1 MKANA
6 FRRVDARRTVR
17 AESSRKG
24 RAAAASGA
32 RTDRARREE
41 QARLRMLTEQ
51 MPAVIWST
59 DADFRITSS
68 LGVGLSGI
76 NRRPDEGV
84 GRTLLEYLDTR
95 DPGLP
100 PIAAHH
106 RALRGESVNY
116 DMEWGGRTFQA
127 HVEPLRDGNGSIA
140 GTIGVALDITERKQ
154 AEQRLLHAV
163 LHDALTGL
171 PNRGLFLDR
180 LAHALERTRRRKG
193 QPFGTLLLDLDRF
206 KHVNDGLGHLAGD
219 RLLVAV
225 AQRLRACVRPEDTVA
240 RFGGDEFTVLLEDIE
255 HAGHAI
261 RVAERIHYELSPPFD
276 VNGHEVVIGASVG
289 IAISAPS
296 YHRPEEILRDADTA
310 MYRAKAR
317 GGGCY
322 QVFDEAMHE
331 RAVSLLGLE
340 MELRR
345 AVERQEL
352 RVHYQPIVSLADDR
366 IAGFEG
372 LVRWQHPRRGLVLP
386 AEFLPL
392 AEETGLILPI
402 GRWVFGEG
410 CRQMQ
415 AWQAESRAELPWF
428 LSLNLSGKELLQPN
442 LVEDLG
448 RILRP
453 AGALS
458 RRIKVEVTEDILMEN
473 EESAGNTLSRLR
485 DLDLRVSI
493 DDFGTGHSSLSHL
506 NRLPVDTL
514 KIDQSFVGNMC
525 DRRGNLEIVRTIV
538 ALAHNL
544 SMDVVAEGVE
554 TAEQLAELR
563 AMGCDY
569 GQGYLFSRPVEARE
583 ARTLMER

>member
-1 MKANA
+1 MKAHA
-6 FRRVDARRTVR
+6 FRRIDACRPVR
-17 AESSRKG
+17 AGSSRKG

-59 DADFRITSS
+59 DVDFRITSS
-68 LGVGLSGI
+68 LGAGLGGM
-76 NRRPDEGV
+76 NRRPDEAV
-84 GRTLLEYLDTR
+84 GRTLLEYLDTQ
-95 DPGLP
+95 DPGFP

-106 RALRGESVNY
+106 RALQGESVNY

-127 HVEPLRDGNGSIA
+127 HVEPLRDGKGSIA

-171 PNRGLFLDR
+171 PNRALFMDR
-180 LAHALERTRRRKG
+180 LAHALERTRRKG
-193 QPFGTLLLDLDRF
+193 QPVGTLLLDLDRF

-225 AQRLRACVRPEDTVA
+225 ARRLRACVRPEDTVA
-240 RFGGDEFTVLLEDIE
+240 RFGGDEFTVLLEDIDG
-255 HAGHAI
+255 ADDAI
-261 RVAERIHYELSPPFD
+261 RVAERIHYDLSPPLEID
-276 VNGHEVVIGASVG
+276 GHEVVIGASVG
-289 IAISAPS
+289 IAVSTPS
-296 YHRPEEILRDADTA
+296 HHRPEEILRDADTA

-317 GGGCY
+317 GGGCC

-453 AGALS
+453 VGALS

-485 DLDLRVSI
+485 ELDLRVSI

-544 SMDVVAEGVE
+544 NMDVVAEGVE

-563 AMGCDY
+563 TMGCDY
-569 GQGYLFSRPVEARE
+569 GQGYLFSHPVEAPE
-583 ARTLMER
+583 ARTLMGR